1 MSDVCLLTSLRQQ
14 AGVRDRGRKMHD
26 LRDRCFIEEGHVT
39 QGRSVAQEQWSL
51 RGRLV
56 HSPCLIARSYI
67 LVLTKHDLADRN
79 VTAYLASF
87 NDNATQSSICAN
99 NPLQCRSQNYADYD
113 VVVLICGGIGVTPM
127 ASILSHNVNMFE
139 KNKCKCCG
147 TVSVRGYGTT
157 VSCYTLGKTLYTGG
171 QLIVAGHF
179 VNRSP
184 PCPPPLIAPDASL
197 SRSSSDENTAPH
209 LIAPIH
215 SMLAPLSSCI
225 HQMSEDY
232 NQKRLYFHWATRENT
247 APRWFGK
254 TLAVSSHPGSEGE
267 GWVAGI

>member
-14 AGVRDRGRKMHD
+14 AGVRDRGREMHD
-26 LRDRCFIEEGHVT
+26 LRDRCSIEESHSGEEC
-39 QGRSVAQEQWSL
+39 RSGTMVAQGETCPFPVLDS
-51 RGRLV
+51 
-56 HSPCLIARSYI
+56 SYI

-87 NDNATQSSICAN
+87 NDNATKSSICAN

-179 VNRSP
+179 VNCSP
-184 PCPPPLIAPDASL
+184 QCPPPLIAPDASL